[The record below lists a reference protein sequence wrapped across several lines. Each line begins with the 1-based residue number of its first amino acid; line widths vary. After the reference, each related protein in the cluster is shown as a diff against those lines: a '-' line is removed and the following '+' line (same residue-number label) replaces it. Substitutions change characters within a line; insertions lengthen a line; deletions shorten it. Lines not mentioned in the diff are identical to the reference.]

1 MPRSVRIP
9 AALVL
14 VACSLALAAP
24 VRAAELAV
32 PVPERVAAAQSDLR
46 EHLGDEGVLIADPQ
60 TGTPS
65 IVARTDGFL
74 TPVTGDGPATAV
86 LDYVRAH
93 PDVFRLDA
101 GDLDALTLADRYNS
115 PDGVTHLRWEQSY
128 RGIPAIDSELA
139 ADVAPG
145 GRIVDITGAPRP
157 DLAVPS
163 IAPLVSAAE
172 AEAAVGGEDPTS
184 ELVIYEAAAE
194 PRLGWRVHAG

>member
-1 MPRSVRIP
+1 MSRTVRFP
-9 AALVL
+9 ATLAV
-14 VACSLALAAP
+14 VASSPAIAAP
-24 VRAAELAV
+24 VRPAEPAV
-32 PVPERVAAAQSDLR
+32 PVPERVAAAQADLR
-46 EHLGDEGVLIADPQ
+46 ERLGAEGVVSADPQ

-65 IVARTDGFL
+65 VVARTDGFL
-74 TPVTGDGPATAV
+74 PPVTGDGPATTV

-93 PDVFRLDA
+93 PEVFRLDA

-172 AEAAVGGEDPTS
+172 AE
-184 ELVIYEAAAE
+184 
-194 PRLGWRVHAG
+194 